1 MLLTEEA
8 TSMPINPAAL
18 ERVKGAKLRP
28 EKVAAILE
36 QLAAVLDVTGAGQT
50 QLNLDYQDPKNSV
63 ESGDLIPYITIGL
76 RPATEDKS

>member
-1 MLLTEEA
+1 
-8 TSMPINPAAL
+8 MPINQAAL

-50 QLNLDYQDPKNSV
+50 QLNLDYQDPKDSV
-63 ESGDLIPYITIGL
+63 EPGDLIPYITIGL